1 MKTSFP
7 KNKHEKMI
15 PRATTYQLSNL
26 RDLVEIGTSSTPMF
40 LVKNVC
46 IDLAEIQPILR

>member
-26 RDLVEIGTSSTPMF
+26 RDLVEIGTSSTQSH
-40 LVKNVC
+40 VSCKKRVY
-46 IDLAEIQPILR
+46 